1 MGWGKRNLERVQS
14 NCRPLCKVS
23 FVAVFIPL
31 SFICHADIDGRIV
44 RILDG
49 DTLEVLSDTG
59 ALTRVRL
66 EGIDAPEKT
75 QPFGQRSRQA
85 LTKMTAG
92 KVVHIS
98 GNKHD
103 RYGRLLGT
111 IWYESTDINA
121 VQVKTGMAWAYRYQE
136 KAVIPAYADL
146 EAEARKSR
154 AGLWVEPAQV
164 EPWRWR
170 KMQNNDN

>member
-1 MGWGKRNLERVQS
+1 MGWKKRNLERIKH
-14 NCRPLCKVS
+14 NCSAFSKVG
-23 FVAVFIPL
+23 FVAVFIQL
-31 SFICHADIDGRIV
+31 SFMCHADIDGRIV
-44 RILDG
+44 RILGG

-59 ALTRVRL
+59 ARTRVRL

-103 RYGRLLGT
+103 RYGRLLDT
-111 IWYESTDINA
+111 IWYESTDINT
-121 VQVKTGMAWAYRYQE
+121 VQVKTDMAWPTG
-136 KAVIPAYADL
+136 I
-146 EAEARKSR
+146 RKR
-154 AGLWVEPAQV
+154 Q
-164 EPWRWR
+164 
-170 KMQNNDN
+170 

>member
-1 MGWGKRNLERVQS
+1 
-14 NCRPLCKVS
+14 
-23 FVAVFIPL
+23 
-31 SFICHADIDGRIV
+31 
-44 RILDG
+44 
-49 DTLEVLSDTG
+49 
-59 ALTRVRL
+59 
-66 EGIDAPEKT
+66 
-75 QPFGQRSRQA
+75 
-85 LTKMTAG
+85 MTAG

-146 EAEARKSR
+146 EVEARKSR

-164 EPWRWR
+164 EPWHWR

>member
-1 MGWGKRNLERVQS
+1 MGWKKKNIERIKL
-14 NCRPLCKVS
+14 NCSAFSKVG
-23 FVAVFIPL
+23 FVALFIPL
-31 SFICHADIDGRIV
+31 SFMCHADIDGRIV

-59 ALTRVRL
+59 IRTRIRL
-66 EGIDAPEKT
+66 EGIDAPEKA

-103 RYGRLLGT
+103 HYGRLLGT
-111 IWYESTDINA
+111 VWYESTDINA
-121 VQVKTGMAWAYRYQE
+121 VQIKTGMAWAYRYNE

-146 EAEARKSR
+146 EVEARNSR

-164 EPWRWR
+164 EPWSWR
-170 KMQNNDN
+170 NMQNNDN